1 MLLEVRDLEAGY
13 GAGRVLFG
21 LDLDVPAGGCASL
34 LGRNGMGKTTVLNAL
49 MGLVP
54 GCTGTIR
61 VDGADV
67 AGWPPH
73 RIARTGLALVPEG
86 RQVFPNL
93 SARENLVATARGA
106 GTGDGDGARDW
117 SLERVLALFPALEP
131 RLGSM
136 GNLLSGGEQ
145 QMLAIG
151 RALMTGPRL
160 LLLDDATEG
169 LAPRV
174 RADIWTALG
183 ELKRAGLAIL
193 VVDKHVA
200 DLKPLV
206 DRHRVLEKGRV
217 VWEGASGALDAGVAA
232 RYLGV

>member
-13 GAGRVLFG
+13 GASRALFG

-34 LGRNGMGKTTVLNAL
+34 LGRNGMGKTTTLNAL

-61 VDGADV
+61 VDGEDV
-67 AGWPPH
+67 AGWPSH
-73 RIARTGLALVPEG
+73 RIARAGLALVPEG
-86 RQVFPNL
+86 RQIFPNL
-93 SARENLVATARGA
+93 SARENLVATARGGGA
-106 GTGDGDGARDW
+106 GHRDGARDW

-174 RADIWTALG
+174 RGDIWAALA

-217 VWEGASGALDAGVAA
+217 AWQGAGEALDADVAA